1 MFDIGWQ
8 ELLLIGVIALVVI
21 GPKDMPV
28 AMRTAA
34 RMFSKLRALS
44 REFQNTVSEVVREAE
59 LDELRRKVQ
68 QAGRVNVKDG
78 LTNLVDP
85 DGRLRADLQGD
96 EFDFEDDLHHEPSR
110 PRSAAVPASA
120 RPAPTAGGTAAAG
133 SQPAAPADPLPPAS
147 SPSPDPPPPETTAAA
162 PSVPPSASVSRRE

>member
-8 ELLLIGVIALVVI
+8 ELLVVGVIALVVI

-34 RMFSKLRALS
+34 RMFSKLRALT
-44 REFQNTVSEVVREAE
+44 REFQSTVSEVVREAE

-68 QAGRVNVKDG
+68 QAGRINVKDE

-85 DGRLRADLQGD
+85 DGRLRSDLHGD
-96 EFDFEDDLHHEPSR
+96 EFELEDDLHHEPSR
-110 PRSAAVPASA
+110 PRPAAAPSAGAGRA
-120 RPAPTAGGTAAAG
+120 TGGTTAAG
-133 SQPAAPADPLPPAS
+133 DPPAGPANPPSPVESQPL
-147 SPSPDPPPPETTAAA
+147 DPPPPETPAA
-162 PSVPPSASVSRRE
+162 VPPVPSPASASRRE

>member
-8 ELLLIGVIALVVI
+8 ELLLIGVVALVVI

-34 RMFSKLRALS
+34 RMFSKVRGLS

-68 QAGRVNVKDG
+68 QAGKVNVKDE
-78 LTNLVDP
+78 LTDLVDP
-85 DGRLRADLQGD
+85 TGRLRKDLQDGD
-96 EFDFEDDLHHEPSR
+96 EFEDLDDDLHRSPAP
-110 PRSAAVPASA
+110 PRTASGGGASAGAAPAPATPAS
-120 RPAPTAGGTAAAG
+120 TA
-133 SQPAAPADPLPPAS
+133 PAAPVPPPAS
-147 SPSPDPPPPETTAAA
+147 PSSPLPTAVPSPSTAAGGER
-162 PSVPPSASVSRRE
+162 PE